1 MRSPRSASSRRTNG
15 DVPLSHALGRPRLN
29 RGPRNADNNGVNIAL
44 AALVIP
50 PALAFGSFANVVAA
64 RVPLRRPVSKP
75 RSSCTEC
82 GQEIRA
88 RDNIPLLSYVLLRGR
103 CRSCHTGISPLYPAV
118 EAVTAALV
126 VACVLAFGATAYAA
140 LASFFV
146 IVLVTL
152 SAADLRYRLVPNRIV
167 IPAAAVVLVAHTAID
182 PSPEWLLGALGA
194 STFLL
199 AAALAYPKGLGMGDV
214 KVALLLGA
222 MLGRNVALAL
232 MIGFLAA
239 LVPSL
244 VLFARHGSS
253 ARKMAIPLVPFL
265 AIGGVVALLAGD
277 AILAWYLGL
286 TG

>member
-1 MRSPRSASSRRTNG
+1 MN
-15 DVPLSHALGRPRLN
+15 V
-29 RGPRNADNNGVNIAL
+29 AL
-44 AALVIP
+44 AALVLP
-50 PALAFGSFANVVAA
+50 PALAFGSFVNVVAA
-64 RVPLRRPVSKP
+64 RVPLRLSVSKP

-82 GQEIRA
+82 GAEIKA
-88 RDNIPLLSYVLLRGR
+88 RDNIPILSWVLLHGR
-103 CRSCHTGISPLYPAV
+103 CRNCDARISPIYPAV

-152 SAADLRYRLVPNRIV
+152 SATDLRYRLVPNRIV
-167 IPAAAVVLVAHTAID
+167 LPSAAIVLVAHTAID
-182 PSPEWLLGALGA
+182 PSVEWILAALGA

-199 AAALAYPKGLGMGDV
+199 VAALVHPKGLGMGDV
-214 KVALLLGA
+214 KLALLLGA
-222 MLGRNVALAL
+222 MLGLDVVVAL

-239 LVPSL
+239 LVPSV
-244 VLFARHGSS
+244 VLLARHGSG

-265 AIGGVVALLAGD
+265 ALGAVVALFAGD
-277 AILAWYLGL
+277 AILDWYMGL